1 MLARCAYLVVT
12 LSCCL
17 ALQIVDDPTG
27 HAAGYDEGSGPVYP
41 GKYLD
46 CSWSPNDIDIYEQ
59 YGVLQHLRCK
69 GKAEFRNR
77 KKTIVCIGDSITEG
91 YHMKG
96 NGSYPARLYGL
107 LHEQFN
113 VLNLGVSSTTGQIGQ
128 NRSYWTV
135 PQWET
140 ALETNFDVAIVQFGS
155 NDAKTENWDPS
166 KYRRDYLKMLQELA
180 QRHPQA
186 TILISVPPLA
196 KSNDFR
202 IQPDV
207 VARPLPEAIR
217 DVARDAGLRFAP
229 LDMQAAFADAERS
242 VAAAERPEAK
252 DLMKADG
259 VHPTGAGYV
268 VIAKTVAAAVRRA
281 LSPPSGF

>member
-1 MLARCAYLVVT
+1 MLVRCAYLVVPI
-12 LSCCL
+12 SCCL

-27 HAAGYDEGSGPVYP
+27 HAAGYEGGSSSVHP

-59 YGVLQHLRCK
+59 YGELHHLRCK

-96 NGSYPARLYGL
+96 NGSYPARLYSL

-113 VLNLGVSSTTGQIGQ
+113 VLNLGVSSTTGQIG
-128 NRSYWTV
+128 RAHSYWNV

-140 ALETNFDVAIVQFGS
+140 ALETRFDVAIVQFGS
-155 NDAKTENWDPS
+155 NDAKNENWDPS
-166 KYRRDYLKMLQELA
+166 KYRKDYLNMLQQLA

-186 TILISVPPLA
+186 TILVSVPPLA
-196 KSNDFR
+196 RSNSFG

-207 VARPLPEAIR
+207 VAKPLPEAIR
-217 DVARDAGLRFAP
+217 DVARDADLRLEP
-229 LDMQAAFADAERS
+229 IDVQAAFADAERFI
-242 VAAAERPEAK
+242 AAAEQPEAR
-252 DLMKADG
+252 DLMKGDG

-268 VIAKTVAAAVRRA
+268 VIANAVAAAVRRA
-281 LSPPSGF
+281 LGLPA